1 MLHWIARLVGSMN
14 YRGVALLMAI
24 ENVVLPLPSELIMPL
39 AGFQTATG
47 RMTLLGV
54 TVFGTIGSVLGA
66 LPLFYAGRLLGED
79 RVKHWIDRHGRW
91 LLLRRRDLERAR
103 GRFEGNHFAAV
114 TLAQLLPGV
123 RGLISIPAGIAHMN
137 VFVFLLANLI
147 GTLVWCAALAVGGR
161 LLGAHFTEIHKVLG
175 PIGLILIGMLVAAG
189 GAWVLRRR
197 SRRRRDSMMRIT

>member
-14 YRGVALLMAI
+14 YPGVALLMAI

-39 AGFQTATG
+39 AGFQTTTG

-54 TVFGTIGSVLGA
+54 TVFGTAGSVLGA
-66 LPLFYAGRLLGED
+66 LPLFYAGGLLGEE

-91 LLLRRRDLERAR
+91 LFIRRRDLDRAS
-103 GRFEGNHFAAV
+103 GRLRGNHFVAV

-123 RGLISIPAGIAHMN
+123 RGLISIPAGIARMN
-137 VFVFLLANLI
+137 VFLFLLAKLI

-161 LLGAHFTEIHKVLG
+161 VLGAHFTQIYKVLA
-175 PIGLILIGMLVAAG
+175 PLGLILIGALLAARVT
-189 GAWVLRRR
+189 WVFRRR
-197 SRRRRDSMMRIT
+197 NRRMRTA